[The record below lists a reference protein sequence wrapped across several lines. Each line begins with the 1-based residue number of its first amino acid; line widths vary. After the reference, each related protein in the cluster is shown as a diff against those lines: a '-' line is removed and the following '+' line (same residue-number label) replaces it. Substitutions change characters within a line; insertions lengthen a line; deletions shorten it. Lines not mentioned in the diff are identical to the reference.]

1 MPAVFLEITLEA
13 GRKVSVK
20 ALLNSGAQ
28 DLEVVVPRSVW
39 KQMGAKR
46 ERRCG
51 LIFGGKSFLSETC
64 RVKAEVR
71 NPETGEVRTAELDC
85 SVLPDK
91 ELDCVLLGTEA
102 QAKLGV
108 IPNTKSGKP
117 LFL

>member
-1 MPAVFLEITLEA
+1 
-13 GRKVSVK
+13 
-20 ALLNSGAQ
+20 
-28 DLEVVVPRSVW
+28 
-39 KQMGAKR
+39 MGAKR

-102 QAKLGV
+102 QANLGV